1 MNSYLLLPL
10 LLGVSVVVQATMNRQ
25 LGSQYGWATAV
36 TLNAVVFLVLSLGFL
51 LIAKYTPSLI
61 PEFLQNRRPTD
72 SFHLSYF
79 IPGMCGFFLVLGL
92 PLSMQFLGASTSIIL
107 LIASQI
113 LFSVAQEAWTAGLMP
128 SLWNFFGAIL
138 VLAGSALVVRFQ

>member
-10 LLGVSVVVQATMNRQ
+10 LLGVSVVVQATLNRQ

-51 LIAKYTPSLI
+51 LIAKYTPALI
-61 PEFLQNRRPTD
+61 PEFLQDRKPTD
-72 SFHLSYF
+72 SFHGSYL
-79 IPGMCGFFLVLGL
+79 IPGICGFFLVLGL

-107 LIASQI
+107 LIAAQI
-113 LFSVAQEAWTAGLMP
+113 LFSVAQEAWTVGLMP
-128 SLWNFFGAIL
+128 SLWKSFGAIL